1 MKLKI
6 VVFLFFQLWFGKV
19 ISQDYTS
26 YFIGDTAD
34 VNTASQFGITLM
46 GGATEHDEAMKW
58 FLERA
63 AGGDVLVIRA
73 SGADGYNTYLYS
85 GLGIT
90 VNSVE
95 TIVFNNAAASN
106 SAYVINRV
114 KNAEAIWIAGGDQY
128 NYISYWQNTA
138 IDSLLNLH
146 IQKPASIGGTSA
158 GMAIL
163 GSNYFSAENGT
174 ITSATALGNPYH
186 ANMTIGYNDFL
197 HMPFMDQV
205 ITDTHYDSP
214 DRKGRHMA
222 FMSRI
227 TNDLGVRSFG
237 IACDEYTAVCID
249 SVGKARAFGD
259 YPTYDEDVWF
269 LQSLCDTVFAPEVCT
284 TGTPLTWDLGQMAV
298 KAYNIKADYFGTK
311 YFMLDDWKTGSGGN
325 WEHWSVN
332 SGILTTQPGTAID
345 CSGIGINELSISPKK
360 LYPNPANDW
369 IYVDCLEQKA
379 MSIYNVYGVKC
390 ISNVKPGRIDI
401 SELECGFYFMRT
413 EDETLPYSF
422 IKVK

>member
-1 MKLKI
+1 MRLRI
-6 VVFLFFQLWFGKV
+6 GAVLFFQLWFGLCF
-19 ISQDYTS
+19 SQDYTS
-26 YFIGDTAD
+26 YFTGDTTD
-34 VNTASQFGITLM
+34 VITPSRFGITLM

-63 AGGDVLVIRA
+63 SGGDVLVIRA

-95 TIVFNNAAASN
+95 TIVFNNASASSN
-106 SAYVINRV
+106 AYVKYRV
-114 KNAEAIWIAGGDQY
+114 RTAEAIWIAGGDQF
-128 NYISYWQNTA
+128 NYVSYWKNTA

-163 GSNYFSAENGT
+163 GSDYFSAAGGT
-174 ITSATALGNPYH
+174 ITSATALANPYH

-197 HMPFMDQV
+197 NMPFLEQV

-269 LQSLCDTVFAPEVCT
+269 LQATCDSVFTPETCT
-284 TGTPLTWDLGQMAV
+284 LGTPLTWDLGQMAV

-311 YFMLDDWKTGSGGN
+311 YFLLDDWSSGSGGN

-332 SGILTTQPGTAID
+332 TGILATQTGSAND
-345 CSGIGINELSISPKK
+345 CSGIGIIEHNEPQINLF
-360 LYPNPANDW
+360 PNPATNW
-369 IYVDCLEQKA
+369 IYIEGIEQNA
-379 MSIYNVYGVKC
+379 LSIYNVFGIKC
-390 ISNVKPGRIDI
+390 RSNIKPGKIDI
-401 SELECGFYFMRT
+401 SDLESGFYLIRT
-413 EDETLPYSF
+413 ADNILTSSF
-422 IKVK
+422 IKLE